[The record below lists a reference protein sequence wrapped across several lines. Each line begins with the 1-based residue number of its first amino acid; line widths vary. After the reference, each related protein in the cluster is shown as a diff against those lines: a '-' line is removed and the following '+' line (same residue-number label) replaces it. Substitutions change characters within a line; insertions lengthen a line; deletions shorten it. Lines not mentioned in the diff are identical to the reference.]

1 MINYDIDVDYFSKRG
16 LLTIFEVPDLMKHP
30 KGVLKGSED
39 LVDELFYNINQKRPF
54 WLVIRMIA
62 CLNSKDQIEANLML
76 EQYYHSKFD
85 SFNGNVLCYYNVNP
99 HTINI
104 NNKWPEII
112 LQNHHSAIF
121 ITDNPEEGGIAFDMQ

>member
-1 MINYDIDVDYFSKRG
+1 
-16 LLTIFEVPDLMKHP
+16 
-30 KGVLKGSED
+30 
-39 LVDELFYNINQKRPF
+39 
-54 WLVIRMIA
+54 MIA